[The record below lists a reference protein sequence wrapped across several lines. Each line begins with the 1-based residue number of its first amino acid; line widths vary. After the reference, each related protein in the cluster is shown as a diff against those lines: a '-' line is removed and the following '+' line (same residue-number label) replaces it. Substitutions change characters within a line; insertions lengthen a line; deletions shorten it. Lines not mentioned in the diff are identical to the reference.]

1 MARNPSKTAN
11 KHVTEAHRAEV
22 SWTGPLPP
30 PAALEH
36 FDRII
41 PGGASRILEMAER
54 EQSHRIKLENSMLAS
69 ETSDTRRGQWFG
81 AGVAFAALI
90 GAVLTVLYGAHPSVS
105 IALVSVPVLGIVKAL
120 VDGRSSKRQD

>member
-1 MARNPSKTAN
+1 MAKRAPKTAD
-11 KHVTEAHRAEV
+11 KPVAEAPRTEV

-41 PGGASRILEMAER
+41 QGGASRILEMAER
-54 EQSHRIKLENSMLAS
+54 EQSHRIRLESAVFAA
-69 ETSDTRRGQWFG
+69 DAADIKRGQLLG
-81 AGVAFAALI
+81 GTVAIAALG
-90 GAVLTVLYGAHPSVS
+90 GAVLSVIYGAASAVS

-120 VDGRSSKRQD
+120 VDGRSKKSEN